1 VTPAELT
8 ATELHTLYDEAL
20 DNLDAAMKTEDASGK
35 AIDSMGRA
43 YCEGYADAVA
53 EVMRMGKVKA

>member
-1 VTPAELT
+1 MTPKKLDTMRIGA
-8 ATELHTLYDEAL
+8 DKAL
-20 DNLDAAMKTEDASGK
+20 RFWLQREQDTGE
-35 AIDSMGRA
+35 AIDSMSRA

>member
-1 VTPAELT
+1 MTPK
-8 ATELHTLYDEAL
+8 TLR
-20 DNLDAAMKTEDASGK
+20 AMKMTAEKCLRSSMQREQNTGE
-35 AIDSMGRA
+35 AIDSMSRA